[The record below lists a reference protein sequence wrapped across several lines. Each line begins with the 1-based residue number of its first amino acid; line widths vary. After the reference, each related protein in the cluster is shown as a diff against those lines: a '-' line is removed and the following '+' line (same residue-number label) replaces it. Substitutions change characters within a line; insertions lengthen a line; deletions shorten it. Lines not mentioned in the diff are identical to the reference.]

1 MKRINT
7 RGKITSTPPSIL
19 PAAALLISN
28 TNYNTGTHT
37 QTHRRTQTLQIHL
50 HFLSRFFFCEMFDRL
65 HQCKKWSRGE
75 RERQNGW
82 DSRKERGST
91 TREQETE
98 KKRQKA
104 KRGERKRDEESRC
117 SLYPPATSLI
127 LAMKDRHRGEIT
139 KTEDVHYQSALF
151 LSMHSSL
158 SSHPSSYLSCSLSPS
173 FFPSKPVFQAQ
184 SARVNARQWKYTKIL
199 QISVRKYTRTQSI
212 K

>member
-1 MKRINT
+1 MRCLTGCINAKNEVGVKG
-7 RGKITSTPPSIL
+7 RDK
-19 PAAALLISN
+19 
-28 TNYNTGTHT
+28 
-37 QTHRRTQTLQIHL
+37 
-50 HFLSRFFFCEMFDRL
+50 M
-65 HQCKKWSRGE
+65 GE
-75 RERQNGW
+75 TRER
-82 DSRKERGST
+82 
-91 TREQETE
+91 REGARRENKRQKK

-158 SSHPSSYLSCSLSPS
+158 SSHPSSYLSCSPS

-184 SARVNARQWKYTKIL
+184 SARVNAEQ
-199 QISVRKYTRTQSI
+199 
-212 K
+212 

>member
-1 MKRINT
+1 MQKMKSGWKGET
-7 RGKITSTPPSIL
+7 KWV
-19 PAAALLISN
+19 
-28 TNYNTGTHT
+28 
-37 QTHRRTQTLQIHL
+37 
-50 HFLSRFFFCEMFDRL
+50 RL
-65 HQCKKWSRGE
+65 EKGE
-75 RERQNGW
+75 RER
-82 DSRKERGST
+82 DER
-91 TREQETE
+91 TRDR
-98 KKRQKA
+98 KKRGKKQ
-104 KRGERKRDEESRC
+104 REGRDEESRC

-158 SSHPSSYLSCSLSPS
+158 SSHPSSYLFCSLSPS

>member
-1 MKRINT
+1 MQKMKSGWKGET
-7 RGKITSTPPSIL
+7 KWV
-19 PAAALLISN
+19 
-28 TNYNTGTHT
+28 
-37 QTHRRTQTLQIHL
+37 
-50 HFLSRFFFCEMFDRL
+50 RL
-65 HQCKKWSRGE
+65 EKGE
-75 RERQNGW
+75 RER
-82 DSRKERGST
+82 DERTRDRK
-91 TREQETE
+91 

-173 FFPSKPVFQAQ
+173 FSPSKPVFQAQ